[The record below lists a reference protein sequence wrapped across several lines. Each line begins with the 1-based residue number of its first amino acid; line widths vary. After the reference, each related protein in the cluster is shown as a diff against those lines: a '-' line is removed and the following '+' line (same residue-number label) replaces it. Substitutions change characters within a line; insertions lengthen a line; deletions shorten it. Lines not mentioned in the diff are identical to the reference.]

1 MRDSMFS
8 KEVHILNGR
17 CYKCDC
23 EKDYG
28 DNFPFDIERLPSD
41 SDDYYKGYCKG
52 MESMFDLAKRGD
64 LVDTGIIYNEDF
76 EDDCEDYDCFDEAF
90 DNGYEVGFKKG
101 IQVAHDEIEEDIYID
116 GYKIGKI
123 DDIKHKVIALGSD
136 KSDKVNEILKDLTE
150 LIKDEAM
157 EAVNDYLGYR

>member
-1 MRDSMFS
+1 MRDDLS
-8 KEVHILNGR
+8 KVDYLEEDGAG
-17 CYKCDC
+17 CSPCQDCPFCKDC
-23 EKDYG
+23 EVEEDY
-28 DNFPFDIERLPSD
+28 E
-41 SDDYYKGYCKG
+41 
-52 MESMFDLAKRGD
+52 E
-64 LVDTGIIYNEDF
+64 
-76 EDDCEDYDCFDEAF
+76 CEDCPCFDAGF
-90 DNGYEVGFKKG
+90 NMGFKQGHK
-101 IQVAHDEIEEDIYID
+101 VAREELMDDIYID